1 MSGTASTVCHT
12 TAKTNRNKN
21 TRGYRAE
28 QANPGKEM
36 CMNHQND
43 FLSLPEMIR
52 ENCRFCCW
60 RKEHRNGTDTKVP
73 YTPTS
78 GNRAKSNDVKTFCSF
93 EQALTAY
100 NNSQNTKHPYSGLGI
115 CVDGNIGAIDIDH
128 CLDADGNLNDVATAV
143 LGAFNDCYFEVSPS
157 GTGLRGFFQL
167 SQDFKYDMAV
177 YYTKN
182 SRYGLEIYLPGY
194 TSRFVT
200 VTGNTYREGNVSS
213 DMDALQVVLDTFMLR
228 VASDSAGA
236 SQGSN
241 TDNTD
246 KIKTPYSYLT
256 DEQVLAKAYA
266 SANGSLFK
274 DLYEGNWQEHADKYP
289 SQSEADMAFA
299 AMLAFWCG
307 CDFEQMNRIFES
319 SGLYR
324 EKWDRAQSGST
335 YGAITLANAIKR
347 CTETYCPSTSA
358 AEDFTVLDE
367 GVEDYVNLMDNISD
381 GTAAM
386 LRLGDQEAVEQFTA
400 FLNGSH
406 SSSDFYADTTIALVV
421 RTEAAA
427 PHLYDEL
434 RGKARKNGVRI
445 REIDRLVREL
455 RAKVN
460 TAKTMVSNAEATS
473 DAVPPFITFNPNKG
487 HMEVNCPKLAA
498 YVREHLKYVLV
509 QDAASKLSTVMKYVY
524 EDGCYHLCSDDR
536 MKGYIKK
543 FITDYD
549 ESFLQMKHVDEV
561 YKQINTDL
569 NILNSTLLNQ
579 DENIINFQNGILN
592 LDTMELQ
599 PHSPDILSTIQIPCN
614 WNGADAPTPVFDS
627 FMDSFTE
634 GREDVRK
641 LLLQFMGVCISNIKG
656 WRLKKALFLI
666 GEGDTGKSQLKGLTE
681 RLLGAGNHIGID
693 LDRIEARFGTSAI
706 YGKRLAGSSDM
717 KFLTIKELEVF
728 KQCTG
733 GDALFAEFK
742 GLSAFHFIYDGLL
755 WFCANRAPKFGG
767 DQGDWVYDR
776 MMIINCHNVIPVE
789 KRDRKLLDKLYAER
803 EGIVYK
809 AVMALKEVIANGYRF
824 DEPDIVKENRHAYK
838 LQNNSVLYFFEECM
852 QERPKP
858 GSVPRNDRFTVNR
871 VYDAY
876 RNWCNQECDGYSSKF
891 SEFKTLYGEYCGK
904 PLDRCIGS
912 RNGGNY
918 LLFHELAPEVLE
930 ENQSLC

>member
-1 MSGTASTVCHT
+1 
-12 TAKTNRNKN
+12 
-21 TRGYRAE
+21 
-28 QANPGKEM
+28 
-36 CMNHQND
+36 
-43 FLSLPEMIR
+43 
-52 ENCRFCCW
+52 
-60 RKEHRNGTDTKVP
+60 
-73 YTPTS
+73 
-78 GNRAKSNDVKTFCSF
+78 
-93 EQALTAY
+93 
-100 NNSQNTKHPYSGLGI
+100 
-115 CVDGNIGAIDIDH
+115 
-128 CLDADGNLNDVATAV
+128 
-143 LGAFNDCYFEVSPS
+143 
-157 GTGLRGFFQL
+157 
-167 SQDFKYDMAV
+167 
-177 YYTKN
+177 
-182 SRYGLEIYLPGY
+182 
-194 TSRFVT
+194 
-200 VTGNTYREGNVSS
+200 
-213 DMDALQVVLDTFMLR
+213 
-228 VASDSAGA
+228 
-236 SQGSN
+236 
-241 TDNTD
+241 
-246 KIKTPYSYLT
+246 
-256 DEQVLAKAYA
+256 
-266 SANGSLFK
+266 
-274 DLYEGNWQEHADKYP
+274 
-289 SQSEADMAFA
+289 
-299 AMLAFWCG
+299 
-307 CDFEQMNRIFES
+307 
-319 SGLYR
+319 
-324 EKWDRAQSGST
+324 
-335 YGAITLANAIKR
+335 
-347 CTETYCPSTSA
+347 
-358 AEDFTVLDE
+358 
-367 GVEDYVNLMDNISD
+367 
-381 GTAAM
+381 
-386 LRLGDQEAVEQFTA
+386 
-400 FLNGSH
+400 
-406 SSSDFYADTTIALVV
+406 
-421 RTEAAA
+421 
-427 PHLYDEL
+427 
-434 RGKARKNGVRI
+434 
-445 REIDRLVREL
+445 
-455 RAKVN
+455 
-460 TAKTMVSNAEATS
+460 
-473 DAVPPFITFNPNKG
+473 
-487 HMEVNCPKLAA
+487 
-498 YVREHLKYVLV
+498 
-509 QDAASKLSTVMKYVY
+509 
-524 EDGCYHLCSDDR
+524 

-569 NILNSTLLNQ
+569 NILNSTLLKQ

-634 GREDVRK
+634 GREEVRK

-824 DEPDIVKENRHAYK
+824 DEPDVVKANRHAYK

-891 SEFKTLYGEYCGK
+891 SEFKKLYGEYCGK
-904 PLDRCIGS
+904 PLDICIGS

-918 LLFHELAPEVLE
+918 LLFHELEPEVME
-930 ENQSLC
+930 ENQFLC

>member
-1 MSGTASTVCHT
+1 
-12 TAKTNRNKN
+12 
-21 TRGYRAE
+21 
-28 QANPGKEM
+28 
-36 CMNHQND
+36 
-43 FLSLPEMIR
+43 MIR

-128 CLDADGNLNDVATAV
+128 CLDADGTLNDVATAV

-246 KIKTPYSYLT
+246 KIKTPHSYLT

-266 SANGSLFK
+266 SANGALFK

-367 GVEDYVNLMDNISD
+367 GVEDYVNLMGNISD

>member
-1 MSGTASTVCHT
+1 
-12 TAKTNRNKN
+12 
-21 TRGYRAE
+21 
-28 QANPGKEM
+28 
-36 CMNHQND
+36 
-43 FLSLPEMIR
+43 MIR

-367 GVEDYVNLMDNISD
+367 GVEDYVNLMGNISD

-891 SEFKTLYGEYCGK
+891 SEFKKLYGEYCGK

>member
-367 GVEDYVNLMDNISD
+367 GVEDYVNLMGNISD

-614 WNGADAPTPVFDS
+614 WNGSDAPTPVFDS

>member
-1 MSGTASTVCHT
+1 
-12 TAKTNRNKN
+12 
-21 TRGYRAE
+21 
-28 QANPGKEM
+28 
-36 CMNHQND
+36 
-43 FLSLPEMIR
+43 MIR

-367 GVEDYVNLMDNISD
+367 GVEDYVNLMGNISD

-717 KFLTIKELEVF
+717 KFLTIKEL
-728 KQCTG
+728 
-733 GDALFAEFK
+733 
-742 GLSAFHFIYDGLL
+742 
-755 WFCANRAPKFGG
+755 
-767 DQGDWVYDR
+767 
-776 MMIINCHNVIPVE
+776 
-789 KRDRKLLDKLYAER
+789 
-803 EGIVYK
+803 
-809 AVMALKEVIANGYRF
+809 
-824 DEPDIVKENRHAYK
+824 
-838 LQNNSVLYFFEECM
+838 
-852 QERPKP
+852 
-858 GSVPRNDRFTVNR
+858 
-871 VYDAY
+871 
-876 RNWCNQECDGYSSKF
+876 
-891 SEFKTLYGEYCGK
+891 
-904 PLDRCIGS
+904 
-912 RNGGNY
+912 
-918 LLFHELAPEVLE
+918 
-930 ENQSLC
+930 

>member
-1 MSGTASTVCHT
+1 
-12 TAKTNRNKN
+12 
-21 TRGYRAE
+21 
-28 QANPGKEM
+28 
-36 CMNHQND
+36 
-43 FLSLPEMIR
+43 MIR

-367 GVEDYVNLMDNISD
+367 GVEDYVNLMGNISD

-561 YKQINTDL
+561 YKQLSTDL
-569 NILNSTLLNQ
+569 NIVDSTLLNQ

>member
-1 MSGTASTVCHT
+1 
-12 TAKTNRNKN
+12 
-21 TRGYRAE
+21 
-28 QANPGKEM
+28 
-36 CMNHQND
+36 
-43 FLSLPEMIR
+43 
-52 ENCRFCCW
+52 
-60 RKEHRNGTDTKVP
+60 
-73 YTPTS
+73 
-78 GNRAKSNDVKTFCSF
+78 
-93 EQALTAY
+93 
-100 NNSQNTKHPYSGLGI
+100 
-115 CVDGNIGAIDIDH
+115 
-128 CLDADGNLNDVATAV
+128 
-143 LGAFNDCYFEVSPS
+143 
-157 GTGLRGFFQL
+157 
-167 SQDFKYDMAV
+167 
-177 YYTKN
+177 
-182 SRYGLEIYLPGY
+182 
-194 TSRFVT
+194 
-200 VTGNTYREGNVSS
+200 
-213 DMDALQVVLDTFMLR
+213 
-228 VASDSAGA
+228 
-236 SQGSN
+236 
-241 TDNTD
+241 
-246 KIKTPYSYLT
+246 
-256 DEQVLAKAYA
+256 
-266 SANGSLFK
+266 
-274 DLYEGNWQEHADKYP
+274 
-289 SQSEADMAFA
+289 MAFA

-367 GVEDYVNLMDNISD
+367 GVEDYVNLMGNISD

>member
-1 MSGTASTVCHT
+1 M
-12 TAKTNRNKN
+12 
-21 TRGYRAE
+21 
-28 QANPGKEM
+28 
-36 CMNHQND
+36 
-43 FLSLPEMIR
+43 LR

-78 GNRAKSNDVKTFCSF
+78 GNRARSNNVKTFCSF

-143 LGAFNDCYFEVSPS
+143 LGAFKDCYFEVSPS

-167 SQDFKYDMAV
+167 SQDFKYDMAT

-182 SRYGLEIYLPGY
+182 SRYGLEIYLPSY
-194 TSRFVT
+194 TIRFVT
-200 VTGNTYREGNVSS
+200 VTGNTYREGNISS
-213 DMDALQVVLDTFMLR
+213 DMDALQVILDSFMLR
-228 VASDSAGA
+228 VASDSAGS

-246 KIKTPYSYLT
+246 RIKTPHSYLT

-307 CDFEQMNRIFES
+307 CDSEQMNRIFES

-335 YGAITLANAIKR
+335 YGAITLKNAIKR

-358 AEDFTVLDE
+358 ADDFAVLDE
-367 GVEDYVNLMDNISD
+367 GVEDYVNLMSDISD
-381 GTAAM
+381 GTAAV
-386 LRLGDQEAVEQFTA
+386 LRLSDNKAVDQFTV
-400 FLNGSH
+400 FLNGSL

-421 RTEAAA
+421 RTESAA

-434 RGKARKNGVRI
+434 RGKARENGVRI

-460 TAKTMVSNAEATS
+460 TAKAKVSNAEATQ

-498 YVREHLKYVLV
+498 YVREHLKYVFV
-509 QDAASKLSTVMKYVY
+509 QDAASKLSAVMKYVY
-524 EDGCYHLCSDDR
+524 ENGCYHLCSDDR

-614 WNGADAPTPVFDS
+614 WNGTDAPTPVFDS

-930 ENQSLC
+930 ENQFLC

>member
-1 MSGTASTVCHT
+1 
-12 TAKTNRNKN
+12 
-21 TRGYRAE
+21 
-28 QANPGKEM
+28 
-36 CMNHQND
+36 MNHQND

-60 RKEHRNGTDTKVP
+60 RKEHRTGTDTKVP

-367 GVEDYVNLMDNISD
+367 GVEDYVNLMGNISD

>member
-1 MSGTASTVCHT
+1 
-12 TAKTNRNKN
+12 
-21 TRGYRAE
+21 
-28 QANPGKEM
+28 
-36 CMNHQND
+36 
-43 FLSLPEMIR
+43 MIR

-367 GVEDYVNLMDNISD
+367 GVEDYVNLMGNISD

-460 TAKTMVSNAEATS
+460 IAKTMVSNAEATS

>member
-367 GVEDYVNLMDNISD
+367 GVEDYVNLMGNISD

-776 MMIINCHNVIPVE
+776 MMIVNCHNVIPVE

>member
-1 MSGTASTVCHT
+1 
-12 TAKTNRNKN
+12 
-21 TRGYRAE
+21 
-28 QANPGKEM
+28 
-36 CMNHQND
+36 MNHQNN
-43 FLSLPEMIR
+43 FLSLPETIR
-52 ENCRFCCW
+52 EDCRFCCW
-60 RKEHRNGTDTKVP
+60 RKEHRNGMDTKVP

-78 GNRAKSNDVKTFCSF
+78 GNRARSNDVKTFCSF

-182 SRYGLEIYLPGY
+182 SRYGLEIYLPSY

-246 KIKTPYSYLT
+246 RIKTPHSYLT

-266 SANGSLFK
+266 SANGALFK
-274 DLYEGNWQEHADKYP
+274 DLYEGNWQEHTDKYP

-299 AMLAFWCG
+299 SMLAFWCG
-307 CDFEQMNRIFES
+307 CDFEQMNRIFQA

-335 YGAITLANAIKR
+335 YGAITLENAIQR
-347 CTETYCPSTSA
+347 CTETYCPTASA
-358 AEDFTVLDE
+358 AEDFAVLE
-367 GVEDYVNLMDNISD
+367 EDYVNLTDGISD
-381 GTAAM
+381 GAAAM
-386 LRLGDQEAVEQFTA
+386 LRLSDNEAVDQFTT
-400 FLNGSH
+400 LLSGSLA
-406 SSSDFYADTTIALVV
+406 SSDFYADATIALVV
-421 RTEAAA
+421 RTEATA

-434 RGKARKNGVRI
+434 RGKARKSGVRI
-445 REIDRLVREL
+445 REMDRLVREL
-455 RAKVN
+455 QAKV
-460 TAKTMVSNAEATS
+460 TAAKSMVSNAEAAS
-473 DAVPPFITFNPNKG
+473 DVVPPFITFNPNKG

-498 YVREHLKYVLV
+498 YVREHLKYVFV
-509 QDAASKLSTVMKYVY
+509 QDAASKLSTPLKYVY
-524 EDGCYHLCSDDR
+524 QDGCYHLCSDDR

-549 ESFLQMKHVDEV
+549 ESFLQMKQVDEV
-561 YKQINTDL
+561 YRQLSTDL
-569 NILNSTLLNQ
+569 NIVDSNCLNQ

-599 PHSPDILSTIQIPCN
+599 PHSPNILSTIQIPCN

-681 RLLGAGNHIGID
+681 KLLGAGNYIGID

-824 DEPDIVKENRHAYK
+824 DEPDVVKANRHAYK

-871 VYDAY
+871 IYDAY

-918 LLFHELAPEVLE
+918 LLFHELEPEVME
-930 ENQSLC
+930 ENQFLC

>member
-1 MSGTASTVCHT
+1 
-12 TAKTNRNKN
+12 
-21 TRGYRAE
+21 
-28 QANPGKEM
+28 
-36 CMNHQND
+36 
-43 FLSLPEMIR
+43 MIR

-78 GNRAKSNDVKTFCSF
+78 GNRAKSNDVKTFCYF

-266 SANGSLFK
+266 SANGYLFK

-367 GVEDYVNLMDNISD
+367 GVEDYVNLMGNISD

>member
-1 MSGTASTVCHT
+1 M
-12 TAKTNRNKN
+12 
-21 TRGYRAE
+21 
-28 QANPGKEM
+28 
-36 CMNHQND
+36 
-43 FLSLPEMIR
+43 
-52 ENCRFCCW
+52 
-60 RKEHRNGTDTKVP
+60 DTKVP
-73 YTPTS
+73 YTPAS
-78 GNRAKSNDVKTFCSF
+78 GNRARSNDVKTFCSF

-213 DMDALQVVLDTFMLR
+213 DMDALQVVLDSFMLR
-228 VASDSAGA
+228 VASDSSGA

-246 KIKTPYSYLT
+246 KIKTPHAYLT

-367 GVEDYVNLMDNISD
+367 GVEDYVNLMGNISD

>member
-1 MSGTASTVCHT
+1 
-12 TAKTNRNKN
+12 
-21 TRGYRAE
+21 
-28 QANPGKEM
+28 
-36 CMNHQND
+36 
-43 FLSLPEMIR
+43 MIR

-367 GVEDYVNLMDNISD
+367 GVEDYVNLMGNISD

>member
-1 MSGTASTVCHT
+1 M
-12 TAKTNRNKN
+12 
-21 TRGYRAE
+21 
-28 QANPGKEM
+28 
-36 CMNHQND
+36 
-43 FLSLPEMIR
+43 
-52 ENCRFCCW
+52 
-60 RKEHRNGTDTKVP
+60 
-73 YTPTS
+73 
-78 GNRAKSNDVKTFCSF
+78 
-93 EQALTAY
+93 
-100 NNSQNTKHPYSGLGI
+100 
-115 CVDGNIGAIDIDH
+115 
-128 CLDADGNLNDVATAV
+128 AT
-143 LGAFNDCYFEVSPS
+143 
-157 GTGLRGFFQL
+157 
-167 SQDFKYDMAV
+167 

-182 SRYGLEIYLPGY
+182 SRYGLEIYLPSY
-194 TSRFVT
+194 TIRFVT
-200 VTGNTYREGNVSS
+200 VTGNTYREGNISS
-213 DMDALQVVLDTFMLR
+213 DMDALQVILDSFMLR
-228 VASDSAGA
+228 VASDSAGS

-246 KIKTPYSYLT
+246 RIKTPHSYLT

-307 CDFEQMNRIFES
+307 CDSEQMNRIFES

-335 YGAITLANAIKR
+335 YGAITLKNAIKR

-358 AEDFTVLDE
+358 ADDFAVLDE
-367 GVEDYVNLMDNISD
+367 GVEDYVNLMSDISD
-381 GTAAM
+381 GTAAV
-386 LRLGDQEAVEQFTA
+386 LRLSDNKAVDQFTV
-400 FLNGSH
+400 FLNGSL

-421 RTEAAA
+421 RTESAA

-434 RGKARKNGVRI
+434 RGKARENGVRI

-460 TAKTMVSNAEATS
+460 TAKAKVSNAEATQ

-498 YVREHLKYVLV
+498 YVREHLKYVFV
-509 QDAASKLSTVMKYVY
+509 QDAASKLSAVMKYVY
-524 EDGCYHLCSDDR
+524 ENGCYHLCSDDR

-614 WNGADAPTPVFDS
+614 WNGTDAPTPVFDS

-930 ENQSLC
+930 ENQFLC

>member
-1 MSGTASTVCHT
+1 
-12 TAKTNRNKN
+12 
-21 TRGYRAE
+21 
-28 QANPGKEM
+28 
-36 CMNHQND
+36 MNHQND

-367 GVEDYVNLMDNISD
+367 GVEDYVNLMGNISD

>member
-367 GVEDYVNLMDNISD
+367 GVEDYVNLMGNISD

>member
-1 MSGTASTVCHT
+1 
-12 TAKTNRNKN
+12 
-21 TRGYRAE
+21 
-28 QANPGKEM
+28 
-36 CMNHQND
+36 MNHQNN
-43 FLSLPEMIR
+43 FLRLPETIR
-52 ENCRFCCW
+52 EDCRFCCW
-60 RKEHRNGTDTKVP
+60 RKEPRNGTDTKVP

-78 GNRAKSNDVKTFCSF
+78 GSRARSNDVKTFRPF

-167 SQDFKYDMAV
+167 SQDFQYDMAT

-182 SRYGLEIYLPGY
+182 SQHGLEIYLPGY

-200 VTGNTYREGNVSS
+200 VTGNVFRAGDVSS
-213 DMDALQVVLDTFMLR
+213 DMGALQVILDTFMLR
-228 VASDSAGA
+228 AVASDSAGA
-236 SQGSN
+236 SAGSN
-241 TDNTD
+241 TDNMD
-246 KIKTPYSYLT
+246 RPQMPHSFLS

-266 SANGSLFK
+266 SGNGALFK
-274 DLYEGNWQEHADKYP
+274 DLYEGNWQEHTDKYP

-299 AMLAFWCG
+299 SMLAFWCG
-307 CDFEQMNRIFES
+307 YDFEQMNRIFEA

-335 YGAITLANAIKR
+335 YGAITLENAIKR
-347 CTETYCPSTSA
+347 CTKTYCPTASA
-358 AEDFTVLDE
+358 AEDFAVLDAD
-367 GVEDYVNLMDNISD
+367 GTSDYVSLMSDISD
-381 GTAAM
+381 GTAAV
-386 LRLGDQEAVEQFTA
+386 LRLSDNEAVDQFTT
-400 FLNGSH
+400 LLSGSLA
-406 SSSDFYADTTIALVV
+406 SSDFYADTTIALVV
-421 RTEAAA
+421 RTEATA

-434 RGKARKNGVRI
+434 RGKARKSGIRI
-445 REIDRLVREL
+445 REMDRLVREL
-455 RAKVN
+455 RAEV
-460 TAKTMVSNAEATS
+460 TAAKAKVSNTEATQ
-473 DAVPPFITFNPNKG
+473 DAVPPFIIFNPNKG

-498 YVREHLKYVLV
+498 YVRKHLKYVFV
-509 QDAASKLSTVMKYVY
+509 QDAASKLSAVMKYVY
-524 EDGCYHLCSDDR
+524 ENGCYHLCSDDR

-549 ESFLQMKHVDEV
+549 ESFLQMKQVDEV
-561 YKQINTDL
+561 YKQISTDL
-569 NILNSTLLNQ
+569 DIVDSSLLNQ

-614 WNGADAPTPVFDS
+614 WNGADTPTPVFDS

-634 GREDVRK
+634 DHEDVRK

-681 RLLGAGNHIGID
+681 RLLGAGNYIGID

-789 KRDRKLLDKLYAER
+789 KRDRKLLDNLYAER
-803 EGIVYK
+803 EGIVHK
-809 AVMALKEVIANGYRF
+809 AVMELKEVIANGYRF

-858 GSVPRNDRFTVNR
+858 GRIPKNDTFTVKH
-871 VYDAY
+871 VYQAY
-876 RNWCNQECDGYSSKF
+876 VDWCRDECNGYSSSF
-891 SEFKTLYGEYCGK
+891 ADFKSIYSGYCGK
-904 PLDRCIGS
+904 PLKNCIGA
-912 RNGGNY
+912 RDGRTY
-918 LLFHELAPEVLE
+918 MLFHELTPEAYDEARSIGDCPVSDRYPHLRT
-930 ENQSLC
+930 SA

>member
-1 MSGTASTVCHT
+1 
-12 TAKTNRNKN
+12 
-21 TRGYRAE
+21 
-28 QANPGKEM
+28 
-36 CMNHQND
+36 MNHQNN

-307 CDFEQMNRIFES
+307 CDFEQMNRIFEA

-367 GVEDYVNLMDNISD
+367 GVEDYVNLMGNISD

-824 DEPDIVKENRHAYK
+824 DEPDVVKANRHAYK